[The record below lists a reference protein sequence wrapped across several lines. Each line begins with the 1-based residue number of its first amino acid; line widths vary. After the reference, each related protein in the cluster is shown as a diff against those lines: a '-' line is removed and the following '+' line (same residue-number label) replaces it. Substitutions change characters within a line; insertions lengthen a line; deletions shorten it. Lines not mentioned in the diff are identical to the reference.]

1 MSVVVALL
9 AVVVALLA
17 VLVAGLLRTNAEVLR
32 ALDRL
37 GAGLDE
43 EEGVTRRTGPQ
54 PAAGARTGRAGVDL
68 SGGTLD
74 GGARVVRTVDVEH
87 DTLLLFL
94 SSGCLTCRTFWDAM
108 REAGGLGLPSRIRI
122 VAVTKDLDEESPSA
136 LAELV
141 PRHGASVVMSSAAW
155 ADYAVPGSPYAVLV
169 EGRSGRVVGEGT
181 GTTWEQVANLMAQA
195 TGDLAWVG
203 DDTPRTKKARRDMSV
218 ERDTDAELLRA
229 GITPGDPS
237 LYPRGDADGDIHEGD
252 ERV

>member
-9 AVVVALLA
+9 AIVVALLA

-37 GAGLDE
+37 GANLEDE
-43 EEGVTRRTGPQ
+43 DSGTRRRDPQ
-54 PAAGARTGRAGVDL
+54 PGPSARTGRAGVDL

-108 REAGGLGLPSRIRI
+108 REAGGLGLPSRIRV

-181 GTTWEQVANLMAQA
+181 GTTWDQVANLMAQA

-203 DDTPRTKKARRDMSV
+203 DDTPRTRKASRDMAV

-229 GITPGDPS
+229 GITPGDPR
-237 LYPRGDADGDIHEGD
+237 LYPTDAHDADEPRGEDP
-252 ERV
+252 V